1 MPVMFTA
8 VKSAIKSEKDLQ
20 LQVAQEFF
28 ADYAVSQEDKRI
40 DFLVYSPVGN
50 LVNDTYLWA
59 EVKISPADIT
69 TMFTQLLLTIKP
81 LIDKGR
87 MPPQFLGV
95 FDKEKMVFLEYHN
108 VLELFHQND
117 FNWNE
122 KPSSPSQKAKDS
134 VEKYLEN
141 KIVYRFDDEKDL
153 IHQFIKD
160 NFIIGRAGTNKAR
173 ITKNNFVSV
182 FMKWAATVR
191 PTIDINEA
199 DAKENKLIDGD
210 FYLGDLLSQDNITL
224 ADLKG
229 LRVALQNDH
238 YRILMPES
246 GKRFRL
252 IAEIFFRDNGKVHRE
267 FWAKYERP
275 PKEEFHKYM
284 QERHDLLVPQEIR
297 ERKGAFFTPQIWV
310 EKAQEYLAKTFGEN
324 WQDEYYVWDCCCGTG
339 NLLAG
344 LVNPHR
350 VWASTL
356 DQSDVDIVHTLI
368 HNKKCNLLATHVF
381 QFDFLNGDFNDLPDS
396 LKAVINDCEK
406 QKQLIVFINPPYGEC
421 GRAKKKGEENKS
433 GIASEYE
440 AYKTFENT
448 LGKALRDIAT
458 LFIARVYK
466 DIPNGNLGVFSKLKY
481 VNAPNFKRFRQW
493 FKVKYGDGFIVP
505 ADTFDN
511 VCGRFPISFLT
522 WKFLNGKKI
531 STIRYD
537 AFDKHDR
544 FIKRLKT
551 VANDNKPLIN
561 AWIESF
567 RSVAQ
572 PIGYLSCKLNDFQ
585 NNKMVYIAANADKL
599 PVGCKVLDINEDN
612 LRAAAV
618 YLAVRHVFEHTW
630 LNDRDQFLYP
640 NDNWKRNKKFQTNCL
655 IYTLFHP
662 QNRIKS
668 ADGVNHWIPFTA
680 AEVGAKDN
688 FKSTFMSDY
697 ISGQNLFRSASN
709 AAKNVLSAGKALWTY
724 YHEQIK
730 KLKTPPVDAS
740 LYEIREYFKGR
751 SNGRLN
757 TKSQD
762 KKFNE
767 LDTALKEAMK
777 QLAEEIKPCVYEYGF
792 LMQ

>member
-1 MPVMFTA
+1 MFA
-8 VKSAIKSEKDLQ
+8 VKSEKDLQ

-59 EVKISPADIT
+59 EVKIAPADIT

-108 VLELFHQND
+108 ILELFHQND

-141 KIVYRFDDEKDL
+141 KIVYRFGDEKDL

-182 FMKWAATVR
+182 FMKWAAAVR
-191 PTIDINEA
+191 PAIDINEA

-224 ADLKG
+224 ADLTG

-297 ERKGAFFTPQIWV
+297 EIEGSFFTPQIWV

-368 HNKKCNLLATHVF
+368 NNKKCNLLATHVF
-381 QFDFLNGDFNDLPDS
+381 QFDFLNGDFNDLPES
-396 LKAVINDCEK
+396 LKRIINEPDE
-406 QKQLIVFINPPYGEC
+406 QKKLIVFINPPYGEATNVKTV
-421 GRAKKKGEENKS
+421 AKKGKNKP
-433 GIASEYE
+433 GVTTDYHIVTELQPL
-440 AYKTFENT
+440 
-448 LGKALRDIAT
+448 LGKATNDMFALFMGRIYRDFPLSKLAT
-458 LFIARVYK
+458 
-466 DIPNGNLGVFSKLKY
+466 FSKIKFI
-481 VNAPNFKRFRQW
+481 NSTNFQRFRDYFRAK
-493 FKVKYGDGFIVP
+493 FKKGFL
-505 ADTFDN
+505 ARSKTFDN
-511 VCGRFPISFLT
+511 ITGDFPIGFTIWDLEQKKRMTQVVCDIFDNAGNSL
-522 WKFLNGKKI
+522 GKK
-531 STIRYD
+531 TINSRLPPNINRWLKE
-537 AFDKHDR
+537 FDVASKNAAGYMGNYAPDFLHIHHPYITVNEGTHHVNYFSFTADN
-544 FIKRLKT
+544 FI
-551 VANDNKPLIN
+551 AGCIY
-561 AWIESF
+561 F
-567 RSVAQ
+567 SVRN
-572 PIGYLSCKLNDFQ
+572 C
-585 NNKMVYIAANADKL
+585 IA
-599 PVGCKVLDINEDN
+599 P
-612 LRAAAV
+612 
-618 YLAVRHVFEHTW
+618 TW

-680 AEVGAKDN
+680 AEAGAKDN
-688 FKSTFMSDY
+688 FKSTFMNDY
-697 ISGQNLFRSASN
+697 LNTHCTSISISAN
-709 AAKNVLSAGKALWTY
+709 EVLQAGKALWTY
-724 YHEQIK
+724 YHGQIK
-730 KLKTPPVDAS
+730 KLKTLPVDAS

-762 KKFNE
+762 KTFNE
-767 LDTALKEAMK
+767 LDAALKAAMK

-792 LMQ
+792 LMK